1 MTAVLLP
8 GDEERLKRLAGNGA
22 GPGRRQVLSATP
34 RPSFLVDRI
43 YVLLSGVSAR
53 RTLPA
58 ILDFT
63 SSLEL
68 SLNLRNSHAKPA
80 LDFGDVS
87 IVAEMSAFIE
97 VLEVGAK
104 FLEKITWGPGTHRR
118 LNLARMRVEVCPVRD
133 NG

>member
-1 MTAVLLP
+1 MERDPGAARFSLL
-8 GDEERLKRLAGNGA
+8 RLV
-22 GPGRRQVLSATP
+22 QVFWLIASMFFY
-34 RPSFLVDRI
+34 R
-43 YVLLSGVSAR
+43 VSVR

-68 SLNLRNSHAKPA
+68 GLNLRNSHAKPA

>member
-1 MTAVLLP
+1 MERDPGAARFSLL
-8 GDEERLKRLAGNGA
+8 RLV
-22 GPGRRQVLSATP
+22 QVFWLIASM
-34 RPSFLVDRI
+34 FF

-87 IVAEMSAFIE
+87 IVAEMSALIE

>member
-1 MTAVLLP
+1 M
-8 GDEERLKRLAGNGA
+8 
-22 GPGRRQVLSATP
+22 
-34 RPSFLVDRI
+34 FF

-68 SLNLRNSHAKPA
+68 GLNLRNSYAKPA